1 MKLLKNMSLGK
12 KVTLG
17 GLVGIILITVILGLS
32 SYRTTKENL
41 TNETFQRLTVVRE
54 AKSQHIEDYFSYMES
69 LLSSIANSSLARE
82 SLKAF
87 EESFYK
93 LLDELGN
100 VDLKKVRKALEEEY
114 SKHYLNLVNY
124 EIPGVPPR
132 REVEFYLPK
141 NPNGLVAQFI
151 FIVENPYPVGEKN
164 KLVYNEKYPC
174 SYVEVHRKFH
184 PDFNHL
190 LKEFGLYDIFLVDR
204 RGTIVYTTFKEKDF
218 ATNLI
223 SGPYSDTGIAK
234 VFRRAIN
241 SPPGRIVFS
250 DFRPYEPSYNQPA
263 AFIATPIYEGSEK
276 LGVLIFQLPIDK
288 IDAIVNFNYRF
299 KEAGLG
305 RTGEVYIAGSDYT
318 LKNNIR
324 FLKEIDDPIVKK
336 AGTTIGILKV
346 DTLPVRK
353 ALKGEK
359 GVAISKNFFGKR
371 VLVSYAPINVFGNRW
386 AIVAEIEEDEILSG
400 ITSPK
405 KNKMLIFTLLFL
417 LLMVVTFLVFVKRS
431 IVAPLN
437 ELILT
442 TKDLAEG
449 EGDLTRELSVNRN
462 DELGIAAKYFNA
474 FIQKVRAIIERAK
487 QSAHKNVEIA
497 TVLKNNA
504 EDVKE
509 RIREEKETVNKATET
524 AAAITEPIKEFK
536 ELVSSSEKEVERANR
551 KLTSTMKSIEELQKT
566 IEKTEK
572 ESLASI
578 QELKELNKEAESIKS
593 IIEIIE
599 DIADKT
605 NLLALNASI
614 EAAKA
619 GESGKGFAVVAEE
632 IRKLAEQIQKNTVN
646 INKILNSIV
655 LSISGT
661 TQKIEKN
668 TSENMEFLGSVS
680 DHVMGEM
687 REVADV
693 MEKTKD
699 ISRTLSEKSN
709 KLITQV
715 ESLIDNIKE
724 IDEIS
729 ESNAES
735 IERILV
741 KIKELYREIDELN
754 SIISTFKT
762 KVKGERV

>member
-1 MKLLKNMSLGK
+1 MKLLKDMSLGK

-17 GLVGIILITVILGLS
+17 GLVGILVLTLILGFS
-32 SYRTTKENL
+32 SYRATKENL
-41 TNETFQRLTVVRE
+41 TTETFQRLTVVRE

-82 SLKAF
+82 SLRAF
-87 EESFYK
+87 EESFYR
-93 LLDELGN
+93 LSEELDLDIDD
-100 VDLKKVRKALEEEY
+100 VKRALEEEY
-114 SKHYLNLVNY
+114 ERHYLNLVNY
-124 EIPGVPPR
+124 DIPGAPPR

-141 NPNGLVAQFI
+141 NPNGLLAQFL
-151 FIVENPYPVGEKN
+151 FIVENPYPVGKKN
-164 KLVYNEKYPC
+164 RLVYNEKYPC
-174 SYVEVHRKFH
+174 SYVKVHKKFH

-190 LKEFGLYDIFLVDR
+190 LKEFGLYDIFLVDK

-223 SGPYSDTGIAK
+223 SGPYSGTGIAK
-234 VFRRAIN
+234 AFREAIS
-241 SPPGRIVFS
+241 SPPGRVVFS
-250 DFRPYEPSYNQPA
+250 DFKPYEPSYNQPA
-263 AFIATPIYEGSEK
+263 AFIATPVYEGSEK
-276 LGVLIFQLPIDK
+276 VGVLIFQLPIDK

-305 RTGEVYIAGSDYT
+305 KTGEVYIAGSDYT

-324 FLKEIDDPIVKK
+324 FLREIDDPIVRK

-359 GVAISKNFFGKR
+359 GVAISENFFGKR

-417 LLMVVTFLVFVKRS
+417 LMMVAAFLIFVKRS

-449 EGDLTRELSVNRN
+449 EGDLTRELSINRN
-462 DELGIAAKYFNA
+462 DELGRAAKYFNA
-474 FIQKVRAIIERAK
+474 FIEKVRTIIERAK
-487 QSAHKNVEIA
+487 QSARRNVKIA

-504 EDVKE
+504 ENVKR
-509 RIREEKETVNKATET
+509 RITEEKETVNKATET

-536 ELVSSSEKEVERANR
+536 ELVSSSEKEVERASR
-551 KLTSTMKSIEELQKT
+551 KLTSTMNSIEELQKT
-566 IEKTEK
+566 IEKTER

-578 QELKELNKEAESIKS
+578 HELKELNREAESIKN

-619 GESGKGFAVVAEE
+619 GETGKGFAVVAEE
-632 IRKLAEQIQKNTVN
+632 IRKLAEQIQRNTVN
-646 INKILNSIV
+646 INRILNGIV
-655 LSISGT
+655 LSISET
-661 TQKIEKN
+661 TQKIEKSN
-668 TSENMEFLGSVS
+668 SENMEFLRSVS
-680 DHVMGEM
+680 EHVIGEM
-687 REVADV
+687 KEVTDV
-693 MEKTKD
+693 MEKTRTV
-699 ISRTLSEKSN
+699 SRTLSESSN
-709 KLITQV
+709 GLIAQV
-715 ESLIDNIKE
+715 ESLIENIKE

-729 ESNAES
+729 ESNAKSVE
-735 IERILV
+735 EILL

-754 SIISTFKT
+754 NIISTFKT
-762 KVKGERV
+762 KIR